1 MHTLHTIISSV
12 GFVVLVF
19 SCVSFHLLKKKGGGL
34 KLCVNA
40 STIRKH
46 PNQLKFITKHA
57 AHTTV
62 FRQLHIYLFFRH
74 FLVLCIFNLNCATT
88 QMCVWAWTL
97 GVETKVYCHTG
108 SQTKWA
114 VMCHSRIIND
124 KQGQMPVEKIRR
136 LWSKA
141 SRVICQTW
149 CRYCYNLDK

>member
-1 MHTLHTIISSV
+1 MYTPSTIISSV

-19 SCVSFHLLKKKGGGL
+19 SCVSFTSSSFKKKVL
-34 KLCVNA
+34 KLCANA
-40 STIRKH
+40 LTIRKH

-62 FRQLHIYLFFRH
+62 FRQLHINLFFRH

-88 QMCVWAWTL
+88 EMCVWAWTL

-108 SQTKWA
+108 TQTKRA

-124 KQGQMPVEKIRR
+124 KQEQMPAEKIRR
-136 LWSKA
+136 LWPKA
-141 SRVICQTW
+141 CRAICQTW
-149 CRYCYNLDK
+149 CCYCYNLDK